1 MLRFVSEGEKIK
13 QGLNFYRLNDR
24 YNFGVKILIYKFALM
39 IRYSKSV
46 KKWFIVRW
54 KENVDKN

>member
-13 QGLNFYRLNDR
+13 QGFNFYRLSDK

-39 IRYSKSV
+39 IRYSKSL
-46 KKWFIVRW
+46 KMWFIVRW
-54 KENVDKN
+54 K